1 MSTIISKNDTIVNGL
16 QSMFNEKLTSIL
28 INISEK
34 YDIDQQELFDCYLNS
49 NFETK
54 EKSKLPKK
62 YKKHPVKS
70 KDDICIAKKSD
81 GLQCTRK
88 KKDNIQYCGKHS
100 NNQRYGTIE
109 LEDNN
114 IDDND
119 KYIMTWTEQIDG
131 VNYLIDSNNIVYSSN
146 IDNPEI
152 LGKKSK
158 DGKLTLL
165 SELN

>member
-1 MSTIISKNDTIVNGL
+1 MDSVISNNNTIVNGL
-16 QSMFNEKLTSIL
+16 QSMFNEKLTAIL
-28 INISEK
+28 ISISEK

-49 NFETK
+49 NFE
-54 EKSKLPKK
+54 SKDNVKPTKK

-88 KKDNIQYCGKHS
+88 KKDDTQYCGKHS
-100 NNQRYGTIE
+100 SNQRYGTIE
-109 LEDNN
+109 LDDNN
-114 IDDND
+114 IDDCD

-131 VNYLIDSNNIVYSSN
+131 INYLIDSNNIVYSSN

-158 DGKLTLL
+158 EGKLILL
-165 SELN
+165 SDLK